1 MQVQAI
7 VRGFFSDF
15 TNNDL
20 FQKEM
25 IQVNYSAD
33 PIGKTLSL
41 ASSKHNV
48 QITVPFE
55 VVEQLIRRTET

>member
-25 IQVNYSAD
+25 IQVNYSSD
-33 PIGKTLSL
+33 PIGKMLSL

-48 QITVPFE
+48 QITIPFAE
-55 VVEQLIRRTET
+55 LERLIRRTER

>member
-1 MQVQAI
+1 MQIQAI

-41 ASSKHNV
+41 ASNRHNI
-48 QITVPFE
+48 QITVPFD
-55 VVEQLIRRTET
+55 VVEQLIRRTEI